1 MDCTSLVQRTC
12 SSPPRTTATCCC
24 LTSRVDHSTDGSS
37 GVRLQSWLDV
47 LGLGARTDDAQSNG
61 LVVLELEVKDGFDDG
76 LTHGESV
83 LRFALLDD
91 TEAGCCVVRGE
102 EAVECQWDFH

>member
-1 MDCTSLVQRTC
+1 MKRLGEVKVLARPVGSRGGLFRTS
-12 SSPPRTTATCCC
+12 PF
-24 LTSRVDHSTDGSS
+24 DNSTDGRS

-76 LTHGESV
+76 LAHGESV

-102 EAVECQWDFH
+102 EAVECQWYFH